1 MINFI
6 DTERSNTMNRIVIA
20 LVTLI
25 GFSGVAFAEPTLNLG
40 GETGRASFSKVEAT
54 SYIAS
59 QVQGDDR
66 YQVFNP

>member
-1 MINFI
+1 MK
-6 DTERSNTMNRIVIA
+6 RIAIA

-25 GFSGVAFAEPTLNLG
+25 GFAGAAFAEPTLNLST
-40 GETGRASFSKVEAT
+40 ENVRPAFSKVEAT

-59 QVQGDDR
+59 HGDDR

>member
-1 MINFI
+1 
-6 DTERSNTMNRIVIA
+6 MNRIVIA

-59 QVQGDDR
+59 QVHGDER